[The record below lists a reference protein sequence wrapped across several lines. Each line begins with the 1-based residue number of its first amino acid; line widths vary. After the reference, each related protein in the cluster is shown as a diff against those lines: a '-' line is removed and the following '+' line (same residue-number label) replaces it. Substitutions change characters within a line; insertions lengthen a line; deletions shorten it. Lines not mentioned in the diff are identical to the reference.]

1 MLSTYE
7 SAADATESD
16 GTGYDFARR
25 KKLKAKVARELLLK
39 LRKQQQEE
47 AVFAR
52 EKDVAQLGAQLTEGH
67 HAIRQEV
74 RQMQE
79 AMLEMTHT
87 LEALSGGACASAVSR
102 ASVGSR

>member
-1 MLSTYE
+1 MLRLCVGVGG
-7 SAADATESD
+7 D
-16 GTGYDFARR
+16 GALDGLGDEPVGVPPPRSVLRR
-25 KKLKAKVARELLLK
+25 RGVLL
-39 LRKQQQEE
+39 
-47 AVFAR
+47 
-52 EKDVAQLGAQLTEGH
+52 AQLGAQLTEGH